1 MFDINDRVNHWNY
14 GDGTVLEAEIDGVT
28 VTYTLVRF
36 DDDVGATQ
44 VCEHDLELIDDADDD
59 DDGAWDDYQER
70 QWERRQM
77 GLCRF

>member
-1 MFDINDRVNHWNY
+1 MTKMFDINDRVSHWNY
-14 GDGTVLEAEIDGVT
+14 GDGPVLDAGIDGVT

-36 DDDVGATQ
+36 DDEGEMQ
-44 VCEHDLELIDDADDD
+44 VYEHDLELI